1 MNITPLTSAATGLG
15 MLLFV
20 AQFLDFLSTTMAMV
34 QCSSATVVVLSGMA
48 PGVL

>member
-1 MNITPLTSAATGLG
+1 

-34 QCSSATVVVLSGMA
+34 GCACLLWGLGDMRCEESSFV
-48 PGVL
+48 